1 MNPFSTNHDMHVHP
15 AGFCVRGLET
25 AAHMSR
31 FHVPQKGS
39 RKQAR
44 RLQHK
49 KNLEG
54 IWDASRKNVMQSNL
68 VDTRMHAMSFLFS
81 T

>member
-1 MNPFSTNHDMHVHP
+1 
-15 AGFCVRGLET
+15 
-25 AAHMSR
+25 MSR

-49 KNLEG
+49 KYLEG
-54 IWDASRKNVMQSNL
+54 IWDESRKNVMQSNL